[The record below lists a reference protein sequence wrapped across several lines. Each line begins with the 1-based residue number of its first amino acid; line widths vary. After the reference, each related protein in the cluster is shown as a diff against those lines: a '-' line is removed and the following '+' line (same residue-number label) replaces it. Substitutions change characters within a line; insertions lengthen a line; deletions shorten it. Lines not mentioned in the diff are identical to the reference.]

1 MDEFEYLAALVS
13 VVAGLSLTR
22 ALSGYAKIVD
32 SEKEIRLSGVH
43 MAWTLSVILWLVGYW
58 WFTFMLSSIDSWT
71 VSLLLFVLLY
81 GAIIYF
87 LIALLFPDRRD
98 SSRDI
103 FENFISRRQSFFITF
118 VVLGLVDIADTVL
131 KIEFYD
137 MSGPPNPN
145 YYWTMMFLWIGLGII
160 GALTA
165 NRIYHRVFAYS
176 WLAATATWN
185 VTTLVSL

>member
-32 SEKEIRLSGVH
+32 SEKDIRLSGVH
-43 MAWTLSVILWLVGYW
+43 MAWTLSVILWLVGFW
-58 WFTFMLSSIDSWT
+58 WFTFTLSFIETWT

-87 LIALLFPDRRD
+87 LIALLFPDRQG
-98 SSRDI
+98 SSLDI
-103 FENFISRRQSFFITF
+103 LENFISRRRPFFVAF
-118 VVLGLVDIADTVL
+118 VVLGLVDIADTVI
-131 KIEFYD
+131 KIKIYD
-137 MSGPPNPN
+137 IGGPSYIT
-145 YYWTMMFLWIGLGII
+145 YYWTMMFLWVGLGII

-165 NRIYHRVFAYS
+165 NRTFHRVFAYS
-176 WLAATATWN
+176 WLVTTATWN
-185 VTTLVSL
+185 VTSLVSL